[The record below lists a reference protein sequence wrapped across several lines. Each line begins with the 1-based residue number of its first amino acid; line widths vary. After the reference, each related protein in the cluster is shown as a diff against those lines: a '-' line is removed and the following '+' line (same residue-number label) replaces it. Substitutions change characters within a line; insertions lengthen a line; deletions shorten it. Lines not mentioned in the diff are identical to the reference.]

1 MIMSNDYHSFHI
13 FMFPFRIEMQNVS
26 GLHEIIKNSNRWI
39 TKPEDSSSTLYTEKK
54 FYHKLAHPCIFPDS
68 QNSMIRQYVYN
79 CKRDDLLNDN
89 EKLFYS
95 IHINRRIPLNEVDQ
109 IFQDEIIQPP
119 HRYRFEKKTYSLI
132 IEKISLDVYDQGICI
147 FSFHLGNKEYKKPEE
162 ILLINQ
168 FGRRL
173 YPPFLDE
180 HFMDFKMN
188 FIDPLT
194 GAQHREMP
202 ISISIGHINLD
213 KVIEKDYIEKA
224 SLIYE
229 DFTNKASKEANKGGS
244 EIFQEFIP
252 VKKFL
257 PGHIG
262 YFLGAHKTEGENK
275 RKRFSIYG
283 ENISI
288 FQDSVTMNYVL
299 DDRMFILCW
308 YGAYQLTF
316 DYRKQKKTEKEEKLE
331 YDYFI
336 SGMCNRAPGGYETS
350 GFSRNLKNHKS
361 LMMNK
366 TVNGYGYSN
375 NKFWYQYMFVDG
387 FGPTCSNE
395 LIKENL
401 IEEHTFAR
409 WVEANTLYGITRYS
423 FVCITEPQ
431 DFLTKEFP
439 NAGFIID
446 HLRTIYFRMI
456 SLALFQRAMV
466 LKYAEEASIV
476 SRELQ
481 NSDMIDNDNSEPT
494 LIKEIETLLKNYTE
508 FINRVFHRE
517 VTAQEQ
523 GIELYDM
530 LQKHLRIEYQAKEL
544 EKEIDELHRNVDLIR
559 NRAISNQL
567 LTVNEKIAVLQEEEH
582 NSTKAN
588 EENRKQLDRI
598 TKLGGIIL
606 IPSVI
611 TALIQAKI
619 LDAKNSMLYWFFQQ
633 CFDGTRLGWIWYGF
647 SYSFFINTFLF
658 IIVGIL
664 SMFILLKLRKRNICQ
679 WITLAMAVLSY
690 MLLFPFDTWGCLMVM
705 SLYLIISLKNLLGN
719 LSNQKITEA

>member
-1 MIMSNDYHSFHI
+1 MSNDYHSFHI
-13 FMFPFRIEMQNVS
+13 FMFPFRIEMKNVS
-26 GLHEIIKNSNRWI
+26 DLHGIIEKSNRWI
-39 TKPEDSSSTLYTEKK
+39 NNPTDSSSTLYTEKK
-54 FYHKLAHPCIFPDS
+54 FYHELAHPCIFPDS
-68 QNSMIRQYVYN
+68 HNSMIRQYVYN
-79 CKRDDLLNDN
+79 CQEDDLLKGN

-95 IHINRRIPLNEVDQ
+95 IHINRRIPLKEVDQ
-109 IFQDEIIQPP
+109 IFQDEIIKPP
-119 HRYRFEKKTYSLI
+119 DRYRFEKKTYSLI
-132 IEKISLDVYDQGICI
+132 LEKISLDVYDQGIGI
-147 FSFHLGNKEYKKPEE
+147 FSLHLGNKEYKKPEE

-173 YPPFLDE
+173 YPPFLDD
-180 HFMDFKMN
+180 HFMDFKMD
-188 FIDPLT
+188 FKDPLT
-194 GAQHREMP
+194 GTQHREMP
-202 ISISIGHINLD
+202 ISISIGHSNLD
-213 KVIEKDYIEKA
+213 KFIEKDDIENR

-229 DFTNKASKEANKGGS
+229 DFTNKDSQAADKGSS
-244 EIFQEFIP
+244 EIVQKFIP

-262 YFLGAHKTEGENK
+262 YFFGAPKSEREDK
-275 RKRFSIYG
+275 SIRFSISG
-283 ENISI
+283 EQISLL
-288 FQDSVTMNYVL
+288 QDSLTMNYVL
-299 DDRMFILCW
+299 DDRMFVLSW
-308 YGAYQLTF
+308 YGAYQLTY

-336 SGMCNRAPGGYETS
+336 SGICNRAPGGYETS
-350 GFSRNLKNHKS
+350 GFSRNHKNHKS

-387 FGPTCSNE
+387 FSPTCSNE

-401 IEEHTFAR
+401 IEEHTYAR

-446 HLRTIYFRMI
+446 HLQTIYFQMV

-466 LKYAEEASIV
+466 LKYAEEASKV
-476 SRELQ
+476 SRALQ
-481 NSDMIDNDNSEPT
+481 NCDMTDNENSEPA

-544 EKEIDELHRNVDLIR
+544 EKEIDELHRNADLIT
-559 NRAISNQL
+559 NRQSSKSL
-567 LTVNEKIAVLQEEEH
+567 DKI
-582 NSTKAN
+582 T
-588 EENRKQLDRI
+588 I
-598 TKLGGIIL
+598 LGGLFL
-606 IPSVI
+606 IPSLIAAFAQVGWFDVNNKV
-611 TALIQAKI
+611 ALNKFPYWL
-619 LDAKNSMLYWFFQQ
+619 LDEVFPISYKSFLYYTFPH
-633 CFDGTRLGWIWYGF
+633 GKLIGVLL
-647 SYSFFINTFLF
+647 FLF
-658 IIVGIL
+658 ISI
-664 SMFILLKLRKRNICQ
+664 ILLFRQHLASNKTNKLTLFIRLFFFSMLFIIFYPALTVVLGFTTYVVLIGIGVFISEVLFRKH
-679 WITLAMAVLSY
+679 
-690 MLLFPFDTWGCLMVM
+690 
-705 SLYLIISLKNLLGN
+705 
-719 LSNQKITEA
+719 